1 MDSFSVRICR
11 KFAIIKA
18 ILCKRAGKKRRDM
31 NKLLGIKEIEEA
43 AERLKDVAMK
53 APLQY
58 SKRLSRQYNANVYL
72 KREDLQ
78 EVRSFK
84 IRGAYNKIRS
94 LSEKERKRG
103 VVCASAGNHAQGVA
117 YSCSALKI
125 IGVIFMPVITPLQ
138 KIEKVKHFGGKY
150 VEVRLVGNIFDEAS
164 RAAMDYCKQKGAVYV
179 HPFNDALTIAG
190 QGTIGKEIFEE
201 LKGKIDAVVVP
212 IGGGGLVSGIST
224 YLKNKNSKIDIVG
237 AEPLG
242 STGMYESIKKNKI
255 VTLSKID
262 TFVDGAAV
270 QRVGKL
276 TFEICKKNVKEIII
290 VPEGKVCTTM
300 VELYQN
306 EGIIAEPAGALSVS
320 ALDCLAEN
328 IRGKTVVCILSGG
341 NNDILRYPEVLE
353 RSLVYQ
359 GRKHYFIIEFA
370 QKPGQLKKFVNDVL
384 SPNDDIVR
392 FEYIK
397 KTSKEKGPALVGIEL
412 QNRRD
417 FEPLLE
423 RMKGIGLNFRI
434 LTSEE
439 MMYEY
444 LV

>member
-1 MDSFSVRICR
+1 
-11 KFAIIKA
+11 
-18 ILCKRAGKKRRDM
+18 M
-31 NKLLGIKEIEEA
+31 NITIKEIEAA
-43 AERLKDVAMK
+43 AERLREVVVNT
-53 APLQY
+53 PLQF
-58 SKRLSRQYNANVYL
+58 SKRLSKQYQANIYL

-94 LSEKERKRG
+94 LTEAERKRG

-125 IGVIFMPVITPLQ
+125 KGVIFMPIVTPLQ
-138 KIEKVKHFGGKY
+138 KIEKVKHFGDKY
-150 VEVRLVGNIFDEAS
+150 IEIRLVGNIFDEAS
-164 RAAMDYCKQKGAVYV
+164 SAACEYCEERNAVYI
-179 HPFNDALTIAG
+179 HPFDDPLVIAG
-190 QGTIGKEIFEE
+190 QGTIGREIFEE
-201 LKGKIDAVVVP
+201 LKGGLDVVLVP
-212 IGGGGLVSGIST
+212 IGGGGLVSGVAT
-224 YLKNKNSKIDIVG
+224 YIKNKKPEIEVIGV
-237 AEPLG
+237 EPLG
-242 STGMYESIKKNKI
+242 AAGMLESVKKNKI

-270 QRVGKL
+270 KKVGEL
-276 TFEICKKNVKEIII
+276 TFEICKKMVPEIVI
-290 VPEGKVCTTM
+290 VPEGKDCVTI

-306 EGIIAEPAGALSVS
+306 EGIIAEPAGALSIS
-320 ALDCLAEN
+320 ALDGVAEK

-341 NNDILRYPEVLE
+341 NNDILRYPEILE

-359 GRKHYFIIEFA
+359 GRKHYFIVEFA

-392 FEYIK
+392 FEYVK

-412 QNRRD
+412 QDRKD

-434 LTSEE
+434 LTNEE

-444 LV
+444 LI